1 MTGMETLGLIGAAFA
16 LMYSKKK
23 KKKRTEKQCSFF
35 LICCHT
41 SVIRA
46 PHMTTSESLDLN
58 LTYVL
63 ANSQYLYSHK
73 SV

>member
-1 MTGMETLGLIGAAFA
+1 MTGMGTLGLIGAAFA

-23 KKKRTEKQCSFF
+23 KRTEIQCSFF

-73 SV
+73 SM